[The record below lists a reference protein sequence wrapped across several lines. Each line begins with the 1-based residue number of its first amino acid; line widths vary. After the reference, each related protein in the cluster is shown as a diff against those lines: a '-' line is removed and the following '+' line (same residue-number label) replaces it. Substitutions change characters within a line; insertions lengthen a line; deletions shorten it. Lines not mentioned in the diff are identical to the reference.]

1 MFKDMFQTVSYIYF
15 LFFSCQWDLVCD
27 LRSFKQMGQTI
38 YMGGVLVGAVIFG
51 GLSDRYHFAFLIK

>member
-1 MFKDMFQTVSYIYF
+1 MYF

-27 LRSFKQMGQTI
+27 LRSLKQMGQTI

-51 GLSDRYHFAFLIK
+51 GLSDRYHFAFLIE